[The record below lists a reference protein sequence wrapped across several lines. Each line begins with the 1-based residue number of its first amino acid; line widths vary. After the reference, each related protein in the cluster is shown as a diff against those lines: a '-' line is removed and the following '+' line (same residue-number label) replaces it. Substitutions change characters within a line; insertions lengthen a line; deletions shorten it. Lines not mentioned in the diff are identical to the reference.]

1 MTQDTTPLPPT
12 NVFHISF
19 ETKGHAG
26 YIKAVKVTIEHD
38 VMDTMD
44 EVRVD
49 LADHPLY
56 RALQSYVKGNPR

>member
-1 MTQDTTPLPPT
+1 MSAQQPPT
-12 NVFHISF
+12 NVFHIAF
-19 ETKGHAG
+19 ETKGHSG
-26 YIKAVKVTIEHD
+26 YIKTVKVTIEED

-56 RALQSYVKGNPR
+56 KALQTYVKSNPR

>member
-1 MTQDTTPLPPT
+1 MPQPKLPAT

-19 ETKGHAG
+19 DTKGHAG
-26 YIKAVKVTIEHD
+26 YIKATKITIEED

-44 EVRVD
+44 TVRVD

-56 RALQSYVKGNPR
+56 PKLRAYCLANLPRK

>member
-1 MTQDTTPLPPT
+1 MSNKYEPLPPT

-26 YIKAVKVTIEHD
+26 YIRAVKVTIEHD

-56 RALQSYVKGNPR
+56 KQLQTYVKGNPR